1 MIENI
6 LYLDLETRSSV
17 DLENYGLKKYVASP
31 DFKIL
36 LIAWA
41 LNNGPVQV
49 STIDDLPTKL
59 KDALNSDCK
68 VVMHNS
74 IFDATALRYAGIA
87 NIRYDRI
94 IDTMIQAHAHALPP
108 ALDSLSKLYNLQD
121 LGKRDGTALINLF
134 CKPSKNGLKQE
145 KGVVFNSPQDY
156 PDKWQSFV
164 EYAHKDV
171 ESMRVLYKL
180 MPRDNYPDGC
190 ELQNY
195 HENLRVNCTGLPLD
209 TDFIDSAV
217 ELYENALLNL
227 NKKFRN
233 LTGFNITQNAV
244 FLKYLKDKGLAIEN
258 VRSKTLKEL
267 LKSED
272 LDNDLKY
279 LIRLR
284 LESSQATPKKYIAL
298 KNRSYNG
305 RIYHTLQF
313 MGGSRTGRDAG
324 KGFQPQNLKRPSLFL
339 SCKTDEEEDR
349 AVERTVEKI
358 KSKDIQDN
366 EIDTL
371 SELIRNVIKPE
382 QPDYKIVVSDLSNI
396 EGRTLAWLAGEEWK
410 VQLFRDFDAKKIKYD
425 NYIMAYSKAMQVNP
439 EEVTKAHRAIGKV
452 MELSMGYGGAVAP
465 FLSFSKDYNLDI
477 SELYKNVFAGI
488 TNHLDKELFFDSD
501 YGYKPDYNIS
511 KNEYRTCQYLK
522 TKWRAAHPNIVKFW
536 RDLGVYFRKAVE
548 NPNKVYKLGKL
559 SFIYEKD
566 FLKIILPSSRKLMYY
581 KPTVNLEFI
590 TPSNTKDKV
599 VKTRTHGGT
608 LSENVA
614 SAVAR
619 DVLYSNLI
627 NIRKYGYNIISL
639 VHDEIV
645 TECPKE
651 DKYSAANLSNFLK
664 QPPAWALGLPLDAA
678 GFESNRYKGK

>member
-6 LYLDLETRSSV
+6 LYLDLETRSFV
-17 DLENYGLKKYVASP
+17 DLKKYGLKKYVTSP

-68 VVMHNS
+68 VVIHNS
-74 IFDATALRYAGIA
+74 IFDITALRYAGIA
-87 NIRYDRI
+87 DIRYDRI
-94 IDTMIQAHAHALPP
+94 IDTMIQAYAHALPP

-134 CKPSKNGLKQE
+134 CKPSKNGPKQE

-164 EYAHKDV
+164 EYASKDV
-171 ESMRVLYKL
+171 ESMRALYKL

-195 HENLRVNCTGLPLD
+195 HENLRINCTGLPLD
-209 TDFIDSAV
+209 MDFIDSAV
-217 ELYENALLNL
+217 WLYENTLFNL
-227 NKKFRN
+227 NKKFRK

-244 FLKYLKDKGLAIEN
+244 FLEYLKDKGLAIEN
-258 VRSKTLKEL
+258 VQSNTLKEL
-267 LKSED
+267 LKFED

-279 LIRLR
+279 LIQLK
-284 LESSQATPKKYIAL
+284 LESSQVTPKKYIAL
-298 KNRSYNG
+298 KNHSYNG
-305 RIYHTLQF
+305 RIYHALQF

-324 KGFQPQNLKRPSLFL
+324 RVFQPQNLKRPSLFL
-339 SCKTDEEEDR
+339 SCKTDEEENK
-349 AVERTVEKI
+349 AIERTIEKI

-382 QPDYKIVVSDLSNI
+382 RSDYKIVVSDLSNI
-396 EGRTLAWLAGEEWK
+396 EGRTLTWLAGEEWK
-410 VQLFRDFDAKKIKYD
+410 VQFFRDFDAKKIKYD

-452 MELSMGYGGAVAP
+452 MELAMGYGGGVSS
-465 FLSFSKDYNLDI
+465 FLAFSKVYNLDI
-477 SELYKNVFAGI
+477 SELHKNVFAGI

-501 YGYKPDYNIS
+501 YGYTPDYNIS

-536 RDLGVYFRKAVE
+536 RDLEVCFRKAVE
-548 NPNKVYKLGKL
+548 NPNKVYKLDKL

-581 KPTVNLEFI
+581 KPTVNLEFF
-590 TPSNTKDKV
+590 TLSNTKNIM
-599 VKTRTHGGT
+599 VKTRTYGGK

>member
-1 MIENI
+1 M
-6 LYLDLETRSSV
+6 
-17 DLENYGLKKYVASP
+17 
-31 DFKIL
+31 
-36 LIAWA
+36 
-41 LNNGPVQV
+41 
-49 STIDDLPTKL
+49 
-59 KDALNSDCK
+59 
-68 VVMHNS
+68 
-74 IFDATALRYAGIA
+74 
-87 NIRYDRI
+87 
-94 IDTMIQAHAHALPP
+94 
-108 ALDSLSKLYNLQD
+108 QD

-134 CKPSKNGLKQE
+134 CKPSKKGSKQE

-164 EYAHKDV
+164 EYARKDV
-171 ESMRVLYKL
+171 ESMRALYKL

-195 HENLRVNCTGLPLD
+195 HENLCINCTGLPLD
-209 TDFIDSAV
+209 IDFIDSAV
-217 ELYENALLNL
+217 GLYENTLLNL
-227 NKKFRN
+227 NEEFKK

-258 VRSKTLKEL
+258 VQSNTIKEL
-267 LKSED
+267 LKSEY

-279 LIRLR
+279 LIQLK
-284 LESSQATPKKYIAL
+284 LESSQVTPKKYIAL
-298 KNRSYNG
+298 KNHSYNG

-324 KGFQPQNLKRPSLFL
+324 RVFQPQNLKRPSLFL
-339 SCKTDEEEDR
+339 SCKTDEEENK
-349 AVERTVEKI
+349 AIERTIEKI

-382 QPDYKIVVSDLSNI
+382 RSDYKIVVSDLSNI
-396 EGRTLAWLAGEEWK
+396 EGRTLTWLAGEEWK
-410 VQLFRDFDAKKIKYD
+410 VQFFRDFDAKKIKYD

-452 MELSMGYGGAVAP
+452 MELAMGYGGGVSS
-465 FLSFSKDYNLDI
+465 FLAFSKVYNLDI
-477 SELYKNVFAGI
+477 SELHKNVFAGI

-501 YGYKPDYNIS
+501 YGYTPDYNIS

-536 RDLGVYFRKAVE
+536 RDLELCFRKAVE
-548 NPNKVYKLGKL
+548 NPNKVYKLDKL

-581 KPTVNLEFI
+581 KPTVNLEFF
-590 TPSNTKDKV
+590 TLSNTKNIM
-599 VKTRTHGGT
+599 VKTRTYGGK

-651 DKYSAANLSNFLK
+651 DKYSASNLSNFLK
-664 QPPAWALGLPLDAA
+664 QPPTWALGLPLDAA